1 MALVR
6 PIDVLLA
13 ATDYIEAQLH
23 PPLEFP
29 EPDDYSVHNTL
40 PYKNRLARLA
50 RFIPQLQQF
59 CSYVLLTE
67 KLPFKSDNALSFG
80 AECTPLDLADAHDH
94 PKQFPKSGVW
104 PAAAGSNQEP
114 TLDEAVEP
122 EPVLNEEALKVL
134 QDESAEEDGVNELE
148 QELKEAQDDLAY
160 KVSTEEPPAATCTRV

>member
-1 MALVR
+1 MQPRTTQR
-6 PIDVLLA
+6 PSC
-13 ATDYIEAQLH
+13 
-23 PPLEFP
+23 PPPPEFP
-29 EPDDYSVHNTL
+29 EPDDNSVHSTP

-114 TLDEAVEP
+114 TLDEAMEP
-122 EPVLNEEALKVL
+122 
-134 QDESAEEDGVNELE
+134 
-148 QELKEAQDDLAY
+148 
-160 KVSTEEPPAATCTRV
+160 